1 MVAFDCECGQH
12 LVAPT
17 PDELALVVRDH
28 LVAAHPDMPADEDD
42 LEALLD
48 EYAYDPAAA
57 AAEE

>member
-12 LVAPT
+12 LEAST
-17 PDELALVVRDH
+17 PDELAALVRDH
-28 LVAAHPDMPADEDD
+28 LVAAHPDMPAEEED
-42 LEALLD
+42 LEVLLD

>member
-17 PDELALVVRDH
+17 PDELAVVVRDH
-28 LVAAHPDMPADEDD
+28 LVAAHPDMPAEEDD

-48 EYAYDPAAA
+48 EYAYHAAA
-57 AAEE
+57 AVTEE